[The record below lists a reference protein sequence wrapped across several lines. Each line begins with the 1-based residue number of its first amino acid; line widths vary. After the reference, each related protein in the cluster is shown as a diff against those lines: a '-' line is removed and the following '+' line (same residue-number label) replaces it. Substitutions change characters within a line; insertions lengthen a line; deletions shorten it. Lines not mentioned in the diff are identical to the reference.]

1 MAKEPAPPARAASG
15 PDDPASRLKSA
26 EERLARARRMEEL
39 GYAAGQIAH
48 DFNNLLTGI
57 LGYASY
63 LRTLL
68 PKDGKAF
75 EAAGHIERSARR
87 AAELTRRILDYS
99 RRETPEHRPVDIDR
113 IIGDAIGILAA
124 SVGPGVEIRA
134 ELSAPPGRVTGDPD
148 TLLRAL
154 LHLGVNAGDAMPR
167 GGLLTISS
175 GPFASDGNV
184 SFDGVPVPEGEYVCI
199 SVADTGSGI
208 PESLKEQVF
217 APFFTTKPEESGTG
231 LGLPMV
237 SRCVRRHGGFLQVE
251 SREGAGT
258 TVRILLPVQPST
270 G

>member
-1 MAKEPAPPARAASG
+1 MAKKTVPPVHAAPEAG
-15 PDDPASRLKSA
+15 DPASRLKTA

-39 GYAAGQIAH
+39 GYVSGQIAH

-68 PKDGKAF
+68 PEDGKAY

-87 AAELTRRILDYS
+87 AAELTRRMLDYS
-99 RRETPEHRPVDIDR
+99 QREAAQHRPVDIDR
-113 IIGDAIGILAA
+113 VIGDAIGILSA
-124 SVGPGVEIRA
+124 SVGPDVEIRA
-134 ELSAPPGRVTGDPD
+134 ELCAPPGPVTGDPD
-148 TLLRAL
+148 NLLRAL
-154 LHLGVNAGDAMPR
+154 LHLGVNAGDAMPE

-175 GPFASDGNV
+175 GPFASDGDV
-184 SFDGVPVPEGEYVCI
+184 SFDGVPVPEGEYVSI
-199 SVADTGSGI
+199 AVADTGRGI
-208 PESLKEQVF
+208 PDSLKEQVF
-217 APFFTTKPEESGTG
+217 APFFTTKPEEAGTG

-237 SRCVRRHGGFLQVE
+237 SRCVRKHGGFLRVE

-258 TVRILLPVQPST
+258 TVQILLPVRPST